1 MKEVDRIRTIT
12 LMAMSGI
19 KGGSS
24 GKSKHMRN
32 LVKETFDINMSL
44 TLMNRYNVIMN
55 FIQDLFIHPLN

>member
-1 MKEVDRIRTIT
+1 MKEVDRIRTLT

-32 LVKETFDINMSL
+32 LVKETFDINIVP
-44 TLMNRYNVIMN
+44 NIDEQIQRYYE
-55 FIQDLFIHPLN
+55 FYSRFIHPLN